1 MYFDA
6 EEVIVVNNSGWIF
19 VSGSRSGWV
28 ATKVGQ
34 ELTFVL
40 NVPEVT
46 EVTII
51 YLMSYEN
58 IGNCVAFF
66 DSMESPSFTLSGQL
80 PADSLLHSEAIPI
93 SLTAGNHTLT
103 VRYTTAPA
111 KSTASHTYA
120 FRVAGIGYR

>member
-1 MYFDA
+1 M
-6 EEVIVVNNSGWIF
+6 GHPK
-19 VSGSRSGWV
+19 
-28 ATKVGQ
+28 ATPDLLALPPISFERFLGHHYLSPKICSSIACRCITTVGQ

-66 DSMESPSFTLSGQL
+66 DSMESPSFTLSGVIIRRCIC
-80 PADSLLHSEAIPI
+80 ER
-93 SLTAGNHTLT
+93 TWG
-103 VRYTTAPA
+103 
-111 KSTASHTYA
+111 
-120 FRVAGIGYR
+120 RVQEHPGSSSSSSR